1 MAIIATIAS
10 IFTASLAL
18 GFAIWMITQVF
29 KSN

>member
-1 MAIIATIAS
+1 MALIATVAS

-18 GFAIWMITQVF
+18 GFAIWMVTQLF